1 DGSATRVARIGVT
14 GDFLQQAKDGQQLG
28 LRLVQL
34 LDPDRGPCTLADCA
48 LRAFFGLDR
57 TLDVVLDFS
66 NGLDQLA
73 DVQVDRIGTDLDPE
87 RIHVS
92 ELVPSELGQ
101 LLLDREAASARSD
114 APQRRDLRSEERRVG
129 KGGSRRWGWEH

>member
-1 DGSATRVARIGVT
+1 
-14 GDFLQQAKDGQQLG
+14 
-28 LRLVQL
+28 
-34 LDPDRGPCTLADCA
+34 
-48 LRAFFGLDR
+48 
-57 TLDVVLDFS
+57 
-66 NGLDQLA
+66 DQLA

-114 APQRRDLRSEERRVG
+114 APQRRDLVRDLGPSRLADT
-129 KGGSRRWGWEH
+129 GGCAPSMTLAHQQTGSCGATTAITRCGQSLAASASPWGGGGGLLRGHTAQGSPYPPRGASQHAQNVLRAL